1 MEACDPVWC
10 EPVGRCGGG
19 VVIATLL
26 RYPRTAPYDLP
37 RSAAVGWSSGF
48 RHSADLSSCGKGC
61 RDAACATMSRVGSFL
76 IKVGVNAVAIWLAT
90 LVVPGIGISAQEGE
104 TGTVENIL
112 TFLVIGLIFGLV
124 NAVIKPIVKVLSL
137 PFYIITLGL
146 FALLV
151 NAFMLQ
157 ITEWISEATPLTFYI
172 DEFFWDAVL
181 AAIVVTFVS
190 MILNLILPDGD

>member
-1 MEACDPVWC
+1 MC
-10 EPVGRCGGG
+10 
-19 VVIATLL
+19 L
-26 RYPRTAPYDLP
+26 
-37 RSAAVGWSSGF
+37 
-48 RHSADLSSCGKGC
+48 
-61 RDAACATMSRVGSFL
+61 VGSFL

-90 LVVPGIGISAQEGE
+90 LVVPGVGVSAQMGE

-124 NAVIKPIVKVLSL
+124 NAIIKPVVKLLSL
-137 PFYIITLGL
+137 PFYILTLGL
-146 FALLV
+146 FAFLV
-151 NAFMLQ
+151 NALMLQ

-181 AAIVVTFVS
+181 AAVVITFIS

>member
-1 MEACDPVWC
+1 M
-10 EPVGRCGGG
+10 
-19 VVIATLL
+19 T
-26 RYPRTAPYDLP
+26 
-37 RSAAVGWSSGF
+37 
-48 RHSADLSSCGKGC
+48 
-61 RDAACATMSRVGSFL
+61 RVGAFL
-76 IKVGVNAVAIWLAT
+76 IKVAVNALAIWLAT
-90 LVVPGIGISAQEGE
+90 LVVPGIGIGAQQGE
-104 TGTVENIL
+104 TGALENVL
-112 TFLVIGLIFGLV
+112 TFLAIGLIFGLV

>member
-1 MEACDPVWC
+1 
-10 EPVGRCGGG
+10 
-19 VVIATLL
+19 
-26 RYPRTAPYDLP
+26 
-37 RSAAVGWSSGF
+37 
-48 RHSADLSSCGKGC
+48 
-61 RDAACATMSRVGSFL
+61 MSRVGSFL

>member
-1 MEACDPVWC
+1 MC
-10 EPVGRCGGG
+10 
-19 VVIATLL
+19 L
-26 RYPRTAPYDLP
+26 
-37 RSAAVGWSSGF
+37 
-48 RHSADLSSCGKGC
+48 
-61 RDAACATMSRVGSFL
+61 VGSFL

-90 LVVPGIGISAQEGE
+90 LVVPGVGVSAQMGE

-124 NAVIKPIVKVLSL
+124 NAVIKPVVKLLSL
-137 PFYIITLGL
+137 PFYILTLGL
-146 FALLV
+146 FAFLV
-151 NAFMLQ
+151 NALMLQ

-181 AAIVVTFVS
+181 AAVVITFIS